1 MVKITHLL
9 RKKAIL
15 IAIAIL
21 ILCGIITLIALMN
34 MYSYKAPRKAVYVF
48 EILK

>member
-9 RKKAIL
+9 SKKAIL

-21 ILCGIITLIALMN
+21 ILCGIITLIALLN
-34 MYSYKAPRKAVYVF
+34 MYSDKTPIKAVYVF
-48 EILK
+48 KILK